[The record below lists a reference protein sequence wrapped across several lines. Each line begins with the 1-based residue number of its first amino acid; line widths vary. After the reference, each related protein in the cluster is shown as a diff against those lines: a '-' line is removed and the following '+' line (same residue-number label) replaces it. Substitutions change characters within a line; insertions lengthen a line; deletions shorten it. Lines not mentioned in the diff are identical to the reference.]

1 MKIPVWILL
10 CITGSCSAQ
19 QLDPSA
25 RAAAD
30 AATKTIRVD
39 ALRAHMLFLSDSLL
53 EGRAPGTR
61 GYDIAARYVATQL
74 ESMTVQPAGA
84 QGTWFQT
91 VPLRKAVNDGRASSL
106 VLSNDAKELKL
117 QDTADYVLVAD
128 LSRTESGVEAPVV
141 FVGYGVSA
149 PELNYDDYRG
159 IDARGKIV
167 VLIGNA
173 PPRFSSSQR
182 GYYSDAIVKGMNA
195 IAHGAVGVLGIALPA
210 DEERNP
216 WTWVFPQM
224 QMGVR
229 EWVDAQGVPHDSLP
243 EIRGW
248 ASLSPTGLEKLFMG
262 APKKPQEVFSAAEAS
277 QPQAFPLPWKAR
289 IHTVSSH
296 QFIESANVVGRIV
309 GSDPALRNQ
318 YVVYTAHL
326 DHLGTCP
333 PINGDNVCH
342 GAIDNASGVATLLE
356 IARAYTSLPR
366 PPRRSILFLF
376 VTGEEGNLEG
386 SDYFAHFPTVSRKS
400 IVADINIDAAPGMR
414 YPGRDIM
421 AVGIEHSSLRKNV
434 EVAAQQIG
442 YEISSDLQPE
452 ENWFVRSDQYSF
464 VQQGV
469 PAIWLRNGADG
480 VDVVKKWLVTR
491 YHTPL
496 DNMDQ
501 QIYYDAGVKAAGMY
515 FLLGYSVAQQDQPPS
530 WNKNDFFGTRFS
542 PAL

>member
-39 ALRAHMLFLSDSLL
+39 ALRAHMRFLSDSLL

-167 VLIGNA
+167 VLIRNA

>member
-1 MKIPVWILL
+1 
-10 CITGSCSAQ
+10 
-19 QLDPSA
+19 
-25 RAAAD
+25 
-30 AATKTIRVD
+30 
-39 ALRAHMLFLSDSLL
+39 
-53 EGRAPGTR
+53 
-61 GYDIAARYVATQL
+61 
-74 ESMTVQPAGA
+74 
-84 QGTWFQT
+84 
-91 VPLRKAVNDGRASSL
+91 
-106 VLSNDAKELKL
+106 
-117 QDTADYVLVAD
+117 
-128 LSRTESGVEAPVV
+128 
-141 FVGYGVSA
+141 
-149 PELNYDDYRG
+149 
-159 IDARGKIV
+159 
-167 VLIGNA
+167 
-173 PPRFSSSQR
+173 
-182 GYYSDAIVKGMNA
+182 MNA